1 MEYFEKLEQNPYEDL
16 YWNFP
21 EQKQGVVNV
30 IGGNAQNFRA
40 AIKISEYLA
49 GNYPVGKVDVV
60 LPEILKNSLPPM
72 ENFKFLPA
80 TESGSFSGDGLKEV
94 LNIADYNLIIGD
106 LSKNVITGKAVVS
119 ACETSE
125 KPVLITRD
133 AVDLI
138 ADNAPEKLLM
148 NDRIVLFGSM
158 AQMQKLLRAVY
169 YPKMLLLSQS
179 LMQVAE
185 TLHKF
190 TLSYPVGVVTLHSGQ
205 ILIAKDGIIKDIPLE
220 ESGYSPIMFW
230 NGELAAKITAINLY
244 NPSNFIQ
251 ATTAAVYH
259 KI

>member
-119 ACETSE
+119 SCETSE

-169 YPKMLLLSQS
+169 YPKILLLSQS
-179 LMQVAE
+179 LIQVAE
-185 TLHKF
+185 TMQKF

-230 NGELAAKITAINLY
+230 NGE
-244 NPSNFIQ
+244 
-251 ATTAAVYH
+251 
-259 KI
+259 